1 MARQAT
7 GAAQAFVSAT
17 GGQLKIYEEVL
28 GPQLFTPWAE
38 FLVDVPSIGPGTRAG
53 RRRHGWGHGRSGPG
67 RPGGRRWPRRR
78 DRHQCPHARA
88 GPRQASPNRCPEV
101 RFLESA
107 AAPLAVRTDLFD
119 VAFCQ
124 QGLQFF
130 DDRRAALL
138 EMRRAL
144 RPGGRLVASTWASIQ
159 HCPAHAVVHR
169 VVTAHLPP
177 EPSRRYLRPWS
188 WTDPTSVFYEVEA
201 AGFRS
206 VSVDVVTRP
215 MQLCGDLDLLVGALT
230 SSLEPLL
237 HGLPS
242 RQGAL
247 FRELVVQSLLA
258 EEVLREGSIASRT
271 SALLV
276 TGTKR

>member
-1 MARQAT
+1 MANHPA
-7 GAAQAFVSAT
+7 GAARAFVSAT
-17 GGQLKIYEEVL
+17 DVQLKIYEEVL

-38 FLVDVPSIGPGTRAG
+38 LLVDVPSIGPGTWAVDVATGGGTVARLLADRVGDGGLVVGTDISARMLGLARAKP
-53 RRRHGWGHGRSGPG
+53 RRSG
-67 RPGGRRWPRRR
+67 
-78 DRHQCPHARA
+78 AA
-88 GPRQASPNRCPEV
+88 EV
-101 RFLESA
+101 RYLESA
-107 AAPLAVRTDLFD
+107 AAPLAVRTGLFD
-119 VAFCQ
+119 VALCQ

-159 HCPAHAVVHR
+159 YCPAHAAVHR
-169 VVTAHLPP
+169 VVTEHLPS
-177 EPSRRYLRPWS
+177 EASQRYLRPWS
-188 WTDPTSVFYEVEA
+188 WTDPTSVFHEVEA

-206 VSVDVVTRP
+206 VSVEVVTRP

-230 SSLEPLL
+230 SSLDPLL

-242 RQGAL
+242 QQVGL
-247 FRELVVQSLLA
+247 FRKRMVQSLLA
-258 EEVLREGSIASRT
+258 EEVLREGSIVSRT